1 MFRLCLWHMY
11 ACWVR
16 GNRFCFYNIFMICNY
31 SMNLMNTLENLP
43 DKMRGSFS
51 IEASL
56 IVPLVIAVFVL
67 ALRTGIDLY
76 EETRVQAE
84 KMKTEVSFDVV
95 DTMYLLDEITDIGDL
110 FHGD

>member
-11 ACWVR
+11 VCWVM
-16 GNRFCFYNIFMICNY
+16 GNRSCFYNIFMICNY
-31 SMNLMNTLENLP
+31 SMKLMKTEGKEG

-84 KMKTEVSFDVV
+84 KMKTEVPFDVV

>member
-1 MFRLCLWHMY
+1 MFRLCSWHMY
-11 ACWVR
+11 VCWVR
-16 GNRFCFYNIFMICNY
+16 GNRFCFYNIFMICNH
-31 SMNLMNTLENLP
+31 SMKLMKTEVKEG

-51 IEASL
+51 REASL
-56 IVPLVIAVFVL
+56 IVPRGIAVFVL

>member
-16 GNRFCFYNIFMICNY
+16 GNRFCFYNIFMICNH
-31 SMNLMNTLENLP
+31 SMKLMKTEGKEG

-76 EETRVQAE
+76 EETRAQAE